1 MALGFGATGS
11 LMENPISS
19 QHRLLV
25 LAPTRRAVSETFV
38 RANLQG
44 LPFDVKAFFGDERP
58 LNHPWRLAYGLA
70 ILLSKAF
77 TRLRWLCLAGWPAS
91 VVTYGLIRLYRPQ
104 AVMVEF
110 GFEAVRVMEACAWT
124 GMPLVVHFRGADASA
139 RDRLGVLNRHYRR
152 LMRIAAG
159 VIVKSQPMA
168 QTIVSLGARPDR
180 VLISPSGANHA
191 LFKGSA
197 PAIAPPV
204 FLAVGRFVEKKGP
217 LHTIR
222 AFSLLETATQHREQR
237 PQLWMVG
244 EGPLL
249 EEAKT
254 LVQSLGLQD
263 RVHLLGLRTQ
273 EEVAALMREVRG
285 FVQHSLVASD
295 GDSEGSP
302 VAVMEAQLSG
312 LPVVATRHAGIPE
325 VVLEGESGFL
335 VEEGD
340 IAAMAMAIS
349 RLIKDPELAAR
360 LGDCGR
366 RRIQEGFTIDHHLRQ
381 VSGLVLKVIEESS

>member
-1 MALGFGATGS
+1 MLGVGAPRS
-11 LMENPISS
+11 LMENPIFS

-44 LPFDVKAFFGDERP
+44 LPFDVTAFFGDERP
-58 LNHPWRLAYGLA
+58 FNHPWRFAYGLA
-70 ILLSKAF
+70 ILLSKAC
-77 TRLRWLCLAGWPAS
+77 TRLRWLRLASWPAS

-110 GFEAVRVMEACAWT
+110 GFEAVRVMEACVWSGT
-124 GMPLVVHFRGADASA
+124 PLVVHFRGSDASA
-139 RDRLGVLNRHYRR
+139 RDRLGLLNRRYRR

-168 QTIVSLGARPDR
+168 QTLVSLGARPDR
-180 VLISPSGANHA
+180 LLISPSGANRA
-191 LFKGSA
+191 LFKGSS
-197 PAIAPPV
+197 PATAPPV

-222 AFSLLETATQHREQR
+222 AFSLLETATQSREQR

-249 EEAKT
+249 NEAKT
-254 LVQSLGLQD
+254 LVHSLALQD

-335 VEEGD
+335 VDEGD
-340 IAAMAMAIS
+340 VAAMAVAIAK
-349 RLIKDPELAAR
+349 LIKNPALAAR

-366 RRIQEGFTIDHHLRQ
+366 RRVQEGFTIDHHLRQ
-381 VSGLVLKVIEESS
+381 VSGLVLKVIEESSS